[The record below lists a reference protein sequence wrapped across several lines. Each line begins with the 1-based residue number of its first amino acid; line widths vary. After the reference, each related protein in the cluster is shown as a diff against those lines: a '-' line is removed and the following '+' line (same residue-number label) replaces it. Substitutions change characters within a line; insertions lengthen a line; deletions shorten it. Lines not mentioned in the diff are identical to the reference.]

1 MFYLLSKYTTMSKH
15 NTTQKNRT
23 AKLFQA
29 LSASLLTALLASNSF
44 AETVVIGHPSVDTID
59 AAVIKKMFM
68 GKMKTFPNGSP
79 VTPIDQAKD
88 SPIRDQFYA
97 VIAGKNPQQMHGYWA
112 AQIFS
117 GKSKPPRSVSGDLI
131 VRNMV
136 ASNEDLIGYIDSK
149 NVDETVKVL
158 YTLE

>member
-1 MFYLLSKYTTMSKH
+1 
-15 NTTQKNRT
+15 
-23 AKLFQA
+23 
-29 LSASLLTALLASNSF
+29 
-44 AETVVIGHPSVDTID
+44 
-59 AAVIKKMFM
+59 
-68 GKMKTFPNGSP
+68 MKTFPNGKP

-88 SPIRDQFYA
+88 SPIRDQFYSQ
-97 VIAGKNPQQMHGYWA
+97 IAGKTSQQMHGYWA

-117 GKSKPPRSVSGDLI
+117 GKSKPPRSVTGDLI

-136 ASNEDLIGYIDSK
+136 ASNEDVIGYIDSK